1 MARWS
6 RSDARPGFT
15 RAPWPYWANKYE
27 LSPAGAER
35 FAARGAPDREALER
49 FIREGATLQ
58 TIADQSDRSIA
69 TVRYWLNKWSIPRP
83 QKRARVD
90 TATAPRVITRRCQR
104 HGVTSFGLEGR
115 GYYRCLL
122 CRQERVSD
130 WRRRVQR
137 TLIAEAGGKCHV
149 CGYDRCPAAL
159 QFHHRDPA
167 EKSFALSHDGV
178 ARSIARATAEATK
191 CVLLC
196 ANYHAEVK
204 SVTRSSS
211 NV

>member
-1 MARWS
+1 
-6 RSDARPGFT
+6 
-15 RAPWPYWANKYE
+15 
-27 LSPAGAER
+27 
-35 FAARGAPDREALER
+35 
-49 FIREGATLQ
+49 
-58 TIADQSDRSIA
+58 
-69 TVRYWLNKWSIPRP
+69 
-83 QKRARVD
+83 
-90 TATAPRVITRRCQR
+90 
-104 HGVTSFGLEGR
+104 VTSFGLEGR

-196 ANYHAEVK
+196 ANYHAEVEIGHTILK
-204 SVTRSSS
+204 
-211 NV
+211 